1 MFIITGNNVSTH
13 QVRILDTEDKVEE
26 WVSYKTLSR
35 GIKQG
40 LDIRGM
46 TPDNKNIM
54 LHKTNIEASLQQQI
68 PPIVA
73 KCIALK
79 NKLPLVQLFQPYGLI
94 NTEQDL
100 SIRGNTVHLYNVSKV
115 IKPNVE
121 LSVFDI
127 NIKAK
132 NKANTDTKEII
143 DAIRDILQFYN
154 IRKPLKLTHI
164 VDLEDGDGYIALLDT
179 MLVGAH
185 IASIYEFFDENGDT
199 ELLSMSK
206 EPVEP
211 AYINY
216 ITQLS
221 KKIKKKGFD
230 TCCNDSFVYEIRFNE
245 QVTSRS
251 YFEDAIETN
260 YSKYGECSISLIF
273 GEPWHL
279 MTPKD
284 SYYDTKLYDLIQLS
298 TQKYNAMKPLREKYN
313 ELQQYNLMEDK
324 YRNEYASLT
333 AELNRIQKLDRA
345 SFNKEFSNTEDLN
358 KVTISCV
365 CATYLDSDDTVN
377 KVSIYVKH
385 LEDKKEIIQLLEEQG
400 NTGVEILEFEERIV
414 TFAELERLEIG
425 DVVEVYETTEE
436 EEEEFEE
443 WQNAG
448 YSGYRTIITF
458 EDGHTQIENFDN
470 LAEAIQ
476 YFEGAY
482 ENASDEDFAENVL
495 YHILSNLQAEEFDET
510 ADDGY
515 AIIAVHE

>member
-1 MFIITGNNVSTH
+1 MFIITGNNISTH
-13 QVRILDTEDKVEE
+13 QVRILDTIDKVEE
-26 WVSYKTLSR
+26 WVSYKTLAR

-40 LDIRGM
+40 LDVKGLA
-46 TPDNKNIM
+46 PDNKNIM
-54 LHKTNIEASLQQQI
+54 LHRTTIEASLQHKMQST
-68 PPIVA
+68 VA

-79 NKLPLVQLFQPYGLI
+79 TKLPLVQLFQPYGLI
-94 NTEQDL
+94 NTEHDVD
-100 SIRGNTVHLYNVSKV
+100 IRGNSVHLYNVGKV

-132 NKANTDTKEII
+132 NKADIGTKEII
-143 DAIRDILQFYN
+143 EVIRDMLQFYN

-164 VDLEDGDGYIALLDT
+164 VDLEDDDTYIALLDT
-179 MLVGAH
+179 MLVGVH
-185 IASIYEFFDENGDT
+185 IACIYEFFDEDGDT
-199 ELLSMSK
+199 ALLSISK
-206 EPVEP
+206 DHTDQ
-211 AYINY
+211 AYTNY

-230 TCCNDSFVYEIRFNE
+230 ACCNDLFVYEVKFNE

-251 YFEDAIETN
+251 YFEDMIETN
-260 YSKYGECSISLIF
+260 YSKYGECSIKLIF

-284 SYYDTKLYDLIQLS
+284 SYYDDKLYELIQLS

-324 YRNEYASLT
+324 YKNAHARLT

-377 KVSIYVKH
+377 KVSIFVKH
-385 LEDKKEIIQLLEEQG
+385 LEDKNVIRQLLEERG
-400 NTGVEILEFEERIV
+400 NTGVEIHDFEERIV

-425 DVVEVYETTEE
+425 DVVEVYEVSEQEE
-436 EEEEFEE
+436 KEFKK
-443 WQNAG
+443 WQNTE

-458 EDGHTQIENFDN
+458 EDGDTQIEEFDN
-470 LAEAIQ
+470 LDAAIQ
-476 YFEGAY
+476 YYEDAY
-482 ENASDEDFAENVL
+482 ANASDEDFAENVL
-495 YHILSNLQAEEFDET
+495 YTILSQLKDEDFDET

-515 AIIAVHE
+515 AVITVCE